1 MMDTC
6 IKNMAAALAALA
18 ATCAW
23 ADEVPVDKVAQ
34 HTSPVVGV
42 MLCILP
48 LVGAACLYL
57 AMRRRR
63 K

>member
-1 MMDTC
+1 MMGIET
-6 IKNMAAALAALA
+6 KSMAAALAAIA

-23 ADEVPVDKVAQ
+23 ADEVPTDKIAQ

>member
-1 MMDTC
+1 MKDIGTRV
-6 IKNMAAALAALA
+6 IAVALAALA

-23 ADEVPVDKVAQ
+23 ADEVPTDKIVQ